1 MNGEVMALAALGT
14 SLLIAV
20 TRTLRSRQHAHR
32 VHRRDLRAA
41 VPAKPEWR

>member
-1 MNGEVMALAALGT
+1 MSGELMAVVALGT

-20 TRTLRSRQHAHR
+20 TRTLRSRQHVHR